1 MGRGYRKTGEGEEE
15 ARQVKEETGA
25 TAGNLGGRRRHA
37 ACFRLW
43 IWTGGRLREWD
54 EYRTGWI
61 MHTGMVVLS

>member
-1 MGRGYRKTGEGEEE
+1 MGRGYGKTGEGKEE
-15 ARQVKEETGA
+15 ARQGKEETG
-25 TAGNLGGRRRHA
+25 GNLGGRRRHA

-43 IWTGGRLREWD
+43 IWTGGLLREWD

>member
-1 MGRGYRKTGEGEEE
+1 M
-15 ARQVKEETGA
+15 KEETGA